1 MEGLEERINLP
12 VQELTC
18 LLETEVRGLKE
29 DNDKQMSE
37 LKQRFDEF
45 ENCDVVNINRR
56 LGTARSKINEIIEKT
71 SELGLQIK
79 EIHRDKASNLLIHGL
94 PCPGRWSWRTEV
106 KGFFCLT
113 INSLG
118 RRVLRAVGQDDLLDD
133 EDQAGDRAGDVPGGR
148 PQAEL
153 HQGGGQQL
161 PAHPRHLRASS
172 RQRHRPRQD
181 FLSRQNFRDRG
192 EQLQIYIRLWSAK
205 HIFI

>member
-94 PCPGRWSWRTEV
+94 PSPVKWRTE
-106 KGFFCLT
+106 FTF
-113 INSLG
+113 
-118 RRVLRAVGQDDLLDD
+118 
-133 EDQAGDRAGDVPGGR
+133 P
-148 PQAEL
+148 
-153 HQGGGQQL
+153 
-161 PAHPRHLRASS
+161 
-172 RQRHRPRQD
+172 
-181 FLSRQNFRDRG
+181 
-192 EQLQIYIRLWSAK
+192 
-205 HIFI
+205 